1 MVDEREGEDAE
12 AGGAS
17 RVSVFCHEGGIQEYV
32 EHICEAKTPLIP
44 ETLAITA
51 TKKGVTVDVA
61 LRWNADMYS
70 DTMLGFANGVHTPD
84 GGTHM
89 EGVKAALTRVFNAQG
104 RAQGLIKEK
113 EKNLPGELLRE
124 GLVAVV
130 SVRLPEA
137 EFEGQTKNRL
147 GNPEVRGI
155 ASEIV
160 GEALQEFCER
170 TPKALGAVLEKA

>member
-89 EGVKAALTRVFNAQG
+89 EGVKAELT
-104 RAQGLIKEK
+104 
-113 EKNLPGELLRE
+113 RE

-147 GNPEVRGI
+147 ENR
-155 ASEIV
+155 
-160 GEALQEFCER
+160 
-170 TPKALGAVLEKA
+170 